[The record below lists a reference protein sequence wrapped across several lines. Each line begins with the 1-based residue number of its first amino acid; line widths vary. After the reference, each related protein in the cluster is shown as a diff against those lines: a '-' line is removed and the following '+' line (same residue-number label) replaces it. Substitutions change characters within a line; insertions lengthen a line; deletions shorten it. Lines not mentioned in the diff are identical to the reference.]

1 VFVCLPKFF
10 HTLYGVEGITKIKKM
25 ESSAILQ
32 LHYLLFR
39 IRRLGTFATTH
50 LYFFFSSLYTSLDNT
65 RCLLLV
71 ILLIYINIYIY
82 VVILLSIYC
91 YKHDTLIHEQRDTP
105 VGDYIFILLLEPIL
119 LLLYITYCHCLFV
132 YLIFV
137 MNHFIF
143 LKIFMA

>member
-1 VFVCLPKFF
+1 
-10 HTLYGVEGITKIKKM
+10 M

-50 LYFFFSSLYTSLDNT
+50 LYFFFSSLYTSFSLDNT

-71 ILLIYINIYIY
+71 ILLIY

-91 YKHDTLIHEQRDTP
+91 YKRHTHTRTTRYASWRLHFYFIAWADLI
-105 VGDYIFILLLEPIL
+105 VIVYFLLSLFI
-119 LLLYITYCHCLFV
+119 CLFNIRNEPFYFIKNV
-132 YLIFV
+132 YGMIIGTI
-137 MNHFIF
+137 N
-143 LKIFMA
+143 K